1 MLFGQNWEFC
11 LFFSKIGQKK
21 VFCSLLD
28 RRLAILDYKNI
39 DLKKSKIFHS
49 PWFLVNIRKFCPLL
63 FFSKKDQ
70 KRVFCDF
77 VDRKLAILDYKNIHL
92 KKSKILHFSRE
103 VT

>member
-39 DLKKSKIFHS
+39 DLKS
-49 PWFLVNIRKFCPLL
+49 RKFFIVHGFWSTLGNFVL
-63 FFSKKDQ
+63 FYFSAKKT
-70 KRVFCDF
+70 KRECF
-77 VDRKLAILDYKNIHL
+77 VIL
-92 KKSKILHFSRE
+92 
-103 VT
+103 